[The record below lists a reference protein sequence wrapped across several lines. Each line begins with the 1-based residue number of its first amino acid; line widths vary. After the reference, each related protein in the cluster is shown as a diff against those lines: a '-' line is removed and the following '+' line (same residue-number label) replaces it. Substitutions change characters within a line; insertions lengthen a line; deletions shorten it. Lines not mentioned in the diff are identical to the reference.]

1 MVVRDSGY
9 PLEPWLLTPVPG
21 HPTRLTAE
29 GRYNEAHAV
38 VRNAAERC
46 IGILKSRFRCLQ
58 RYRTLHYSPRKAAT
72 IVAAC
77 AALHNLCLQAG
88 IRCQMILKMTTQAVR
103 VMQQQDK
110 CSHHRPHRCPWHNC
124 SSQAFL
130 GQSLAEQGVSH
141 LSDVSSLLSY
151 SIGERPDTSR
161 ETDLPPPHPFWGTCF
176 CLGHP
181 AVGL

>member
-1 MVVRDSGY
+1 MSPAETEAYWSRKGFYALNCMVVCDADLRIVAIDPRMPGSCHDSFVWRHSALRRRLTCGF
-9 PLEPWLLTPVPG
+9 LNDEFLLALASPPVPG

-46 IGILKSRFRCLQ
+46 IGILKSRFMCLQ

-88 IRCQMILKMTTQAVR
+88 DPL
-103 VMQQQDK
+103 
-110 CSHHRPHRCPWHNC
+110 
-124 SSQAFL
+124 
-130 GQSLAEQGVSH
+130 
-141 LSDVSSLLSY
+141 
-151 SIGERPDTSR
+151 PD
-161 ETDLPPPHPFWGTCF
+161 DP
-176 CLGHP
+176 
-181 AVGL
+181 